1 VTGTKEIMTMTKH
14 FLALA
19 AALPLAACASDNMGL
34 DSVHQPIVSATKA
47 EVKDCPDWS
56 SQWKDSAAP
65 TSSNYGCAV
74 NSNLAAMIAD
84 PADLLRGRTAP
95 PSTEVGV
102 RAIKSWREMQPTGK
116 QQQATTASVPGG
128 K

>member
-1 VTGTKEIMTMTKH
+1 MTKH

-19 AALPLAACASDNMGL
+19 AALPLAACAGDNLGL
-34 DSVHQPIVSATKA
+34 DSVHQPVVSATKA
-47 EVKDCPDWS
+47 EVKNCPDWS
-56 SQWKDSAAP
+56 SQNRESAAP
-65 TSSNYGCAV
+65 TSSNYGCAI

-102 RAIKSWREMQPTGK
+102 RAVKSWREIQPTGK
-116 QQQATTASVPGG
+116 QQTVTTATAPGG